1 LILVVPNATGLENS
15 MARSFITAV
24 GAVSI
29 AAALGSASFV
39 IGCRV
44 AGSGSLPGANGIGT
58 GLLFSIAIA
67 VWGIFALLL
76 WGMPGKG

>member
-1 LILVVPNATGLENS
+1 
-15 MARSFITAV
+15 MAKRFITAI

-29 AAALGSASFV
+29 AVALGSAAFI

-44 AGSGSLPGANGIGT
+44 TGSWNASAANGIGI
-58 GLLFSIAIA
+58 GLLLSIAVG

-76 WGMPGKG
+76 WAMPKKG